1 MFKEVVKEVFFTV
14 SGFCECSNRIGTCPS
29 LLPEDWMNHDD
40 ANGSCVVEAVLKQL
54 DKSRI
59 FQQDHRFM
67 RRIAYV
73 ETRDGRERVH
83 ENVTETGCHK
93 RVGIWG
99 ITSSILQTMKNE
111 MRNVEHPDLNNVSRH
126 ICEAFGVNMT
136 GYERLNLRN
145 PLVSGIVAHF
155 YLHYLTVVAGLQ
167 FPESIREQAYFW
179 HFGYRKNDN
188 FAEQV
193 RFDGHVMELE
203 GLFKHTISVSD
214 SSTI

>member
-1 MFKEVVKEVFFTV
+1 MFKEVLIV

-40 ANGSCVVEAVLKQL
+40 ANGSHVVEAVLKQL

-73 ETRDGRERVH
+73 ETRDGREKVH

-99 ITSSILQTMKNE
+99 MTSSILQTIKNKTIL
-111 MRNVEHPDLNNVSRH
+111 VEYPDLNNVSRH
-126 ICEAFGVNMT
+126 ICEAFGVNIT
-136 GYERLNLRN
+136 GPEKLNLRH
-145 PLVSGIVAHF
+145 PLISGIAARF
-155 YLHYLTVVAGLQ
+155 YLHYLTVLRNEEIPEDIAG
-167 FPESIREQAYFW
+167 QASFW
-179 HFGYRKNDN
+179 ASCYRTKANMID
-188 FAEQV
+188 FEK
-193 RFDGHVMELE
+193 GVMELE
-203 GLFKHTISVSD
+203 GMTKHNI
-214 SSTI
+214 IEIL